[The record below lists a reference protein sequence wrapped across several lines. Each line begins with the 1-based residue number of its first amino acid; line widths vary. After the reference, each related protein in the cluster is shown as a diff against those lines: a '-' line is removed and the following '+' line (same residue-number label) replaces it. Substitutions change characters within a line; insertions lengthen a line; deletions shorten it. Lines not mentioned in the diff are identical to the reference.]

1 MPFPDYP
8 CPKCNSWI
16 DPPAGTVKG
25 QKFICP
31 RCEDTI
37 VWQGPDIAID
47 APITA
52 YSYIQKDRDL
62 PVKKSRT
69 ALAVVFVMSAMAI
82 MALVFA
88 LSTQKERR
96 SRDLAKANTDPRQSY
111 LQWFAGDS
119 SLIAVL
125 DLQKLKASKEL
136 AELLNLDGF
145 LKKNSPI
152 SKALGNEPEEIKLL
166 ALTMPAD
173 RPLASSLFL
182 QTLKPINM
190 EKVNSRLQATP
201 SGYRIGRETFR
212 YQIDL
217 FPMQPNYSKIDDTT
231 MAYTMLPERFE
242 AISGFERA
250 GLNHLSGKLRPL
262 IAERIPINAPV
273 WIAAQ
278 AGKWDFNSLKL
289 FLPALPEITKPD
301 FMEDMDA
308 IAIWLESGVEPV
320 LRCEIMGTSAEAVKK
335 LEKRLESMPFLVEN
349 GIKSACRDN
358 WLTLQIL
365 INKELA
371 NKTKKITIP

>member
-16 DPPAGTVKG
+16 DPPAGTTKG

-31 RCEDTI
+31 RCDDTI
-37 VWQGPDIAID
+37 IWQGPDIAAD

-52 YSYIQKDRDL
+52 YSYIQKDL
-62 PVKKSRT
+62 PLKKSRT
-69 ALAVVFVMSAMAI
+69 ALAVVLLMAAMAI
-82 MALVFA
+82 IALVFA
-88 LSTQKERR
+88 LSTQKDRR
-96 SRDLAKANTDPRQSY
+96 NRDLAKANTDPRQSY

-136 AELLNLDGF
+136 SELLGLEEL
-145 LKKNSPI
+145 LKKDSPI
-152 SKALGNEPEEIKLL
+152 RKAIGYEAGEIKLL

-173 RPLASSLFL
+173 RPLASALFL

-201 SGYRIGRETFR
+201 SGYRIGRETLR

-217 FPMQPNYSKIDDTT
+217 FPMQPNYSKIDDNT

-262 IAERIPINAPV
+262 IAERIPINAPI

-278 AGKWDFNSLKL
+278 AGKWDFSSLKL
-289 FLPALPEITKPD
+289 FLPALPEITKQD
-301 FMEDMDA
+301 FMDEIDA
-308 IAIWLESGVEPV
+308 IAVWLEPGVEPV
-320 LRCEIMGTSAEAVKK
+320 LRCEIMGPSPESIKK
-335 LEKRLESMPFLVEN
+335 LEKRLESVPFLAQS
-349 GIKSACRDN
+349 GIKSASRDN
-358 WLTLQIL
+358 WLTLQVVIT
-365 INKELA
+365 KELA
-371 NKTKKITIP
+371 IIIKKMTNP

>member
-16 DPPAGTVKG
+16 DPPAGTTNG

-37 VWQGPDIAID
+37 IWQGPDIAAD

-52 YSYIQKDRDL
+52 YSYIQKEL

-69 ALAVVFVMSAMAI
+69 ALAVVLVMITMAI
-82 MALVFA
+82 MAMVFA

-119 SLIAVL
+119 SLIAVV

-136 AELLNLDGF
+136 AELLNLEGL
-145 LKKNSPI
+145 LKSSFI
-152 SKALGNEPEEIKLL
+152 GKALGYEPDEVKLL
-166 ALTMPAD
+166 ALSLPAD
-173 RPLASSLFL
+173 RLLAASLFL

-190 EKVNSRLQATP
+190 EKVNSKLQATP
-201 SGYRIGRETFR
+201 SGYRLGRETLR

-231 MAYTMLPERFE
+231 MAYTILPERFE
-242 AISGFERA
+242 SISGFQRA

-262 IAERIPINAPV
+262 IAERIPINAPIWV
-273 WIAAQ
+273 AAQ
-278 AGKWDFNSLKL
+278 AGKWDFSSLKL
-289 FLPALPEITKPD
+289 FLPALPEISKQD
-301 FMEDMDA
+301 FMDDIDA
-308 IAIWLESGVEPV
+308 IAVWLESGVEPV
-320 LRCEIMGTSAEAVKK
+320 LRCEIMGTSVDSIKK
-335 LEKRLESMPFLVEN
+335 LEKRLESAPFLVQS
-349 GIKSACRDN
+349 GIKSASRDN
-358 WLTLQIL
+358 WLTLQVVIS
-365 INKELA
+365 KELA
-371 NKTKKITIP
+371 EKIKKITNP

>member
-16 DPPAGTVKG
+16 DPPPGTSKG

-37 VWQGPDIAID
+37 MWQGPDIAVD

-52 YSYIQKDRDL
+52 YSYIEKDL

-69 ALAVVFVMSAMAI
+69 ALAVVLGMAAMAI

-88 LSTQKERR
+88 LSTQKDRR
-96 SRDLAKANTDPRQSY
+96 SRDLAKANTDPRQSF

-136 AELLNLDGF
+136 SELLNLNGF
-145 LKKNSPI
+145 LKKDSPI
-152 SKALGNEPEEIKLL
+152 SKALGYEPEEIKLL

-190 EKVNSRLQATP
+190 EKINSRLLATP
-201 SGYRIGRETFR
+201 SGYRIGRETLR
-212 YQIDL
+212 YQIDV
-217 FPMQPNYSKIDDTT
+217 FPMQPSYSKIDDNT

-242 AISGFERA
+242 SISGFQRV
-250 GLNHLSGKLRPL
+250 GLNHLSGRLRPL
-262 IAERIPINAPV
+262 IAERIPIDAPI

-278 AGKWDFNSLKL
+278 AGKWDFSSLKL

-320 LRCEIMGTSAEAVKK
+320 LRCEIMGPSPEAIKK
-335 LEKRLESMPFLVEN
+335 LEKRLESVPFLDQS
-349 GIKSACRDN
+349 GIKSASRDN
-358 WLTLQIL
+358 WLTLQVVIS
-365 INKELA
+365 KELA
-371 NKTKKITIP
+371 EKIKKITNP